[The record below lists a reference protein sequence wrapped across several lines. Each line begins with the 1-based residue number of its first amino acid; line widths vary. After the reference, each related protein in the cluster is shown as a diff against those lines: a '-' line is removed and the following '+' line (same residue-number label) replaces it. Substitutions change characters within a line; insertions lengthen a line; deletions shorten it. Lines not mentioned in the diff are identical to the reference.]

1 MMNPEDLR
9 VSLWRTSTYSGGG
22 NQCVEVA
29 VLPDGQVA
37 VRDTKDRESGIQL
50 FSAAAWITF
59 VAALIHGA

>member
-9 VSLWRTSTYSGGG
+9 VSRWRTSTRSGGG

-37 VRDTKDRESGIQL
+37 VRDSKSRESGVHL
-50 FSAAAWITF
+50 FSAAAWTTF
-59 VAALIHGA
+59 VAAFKHGA